1 MDPTTLAERRVSFEN
16 SLSLVGTCIVD
27 GDGFEY
33 EHANCT
39 VRFEFN
45 KLDSGKEMCSVEI
58 TENKSTTMKDF
69 LSTYDSPY
77 DYKQIQKFIDGNIKR
92 TPTYGGVF
100 GHTGHTRHTGDV
112 APKHSSNESEQA
124 MVREVNEYGP
134 EALDEVIE
142 EVRAT
147 ANTRPATPSSPP
159 SGGMG
164 TPANLIT
171 DCIQCLAARVG
182 LLESNHF

>member
-1 MDPTTLAERRVSFEN
+1 MNAAELEKRREDFEN
-16 SLSLVGTCIVD
+16 SLSLVGKCIVD
-27 GDGFEY
+27 GDGFDY

-39 VRFEFN
+39 LRFEFN
-45 KLDSGKEMCSVEI
+45 KLESGKEMCSVEI

-69 LSTYDSPY
+69 VSPY
-77 DYKQIQKFIDGNIKR
+77 DYQKIQKFIDDIIKT
-92 TPTYGGVF
+92 TPTEEPTYASVF
-100 GHTGHTRHTGDV
+100 QSSTKSEHDPPMPHSKNLRPDRGEERTREG
-112 APKHSSNESEQA
+112 S
-124 MVREVNEYGP
+124 
-134 EALDEVIE
+134 
-142 EVRAT
+142 
-147 ANTRPATPSSPP
+147 P